1 MTRTRK
7 KKVSKIAPGY
17 YNEHLKNLSD
27 VNPSDLDEYLGP
39 VWKKETFKQKKT
51 AILPPSG
58 ETLPILNTIGKLN
71 FYKVGTKKWTPFL
84 KNSPPFRQFSKA
96 ISKFFEIKSQK

>member
-17 YNEHLKNLSD
+17 YNKHLKNLSD

-39 VWKKETFKQKKT
+39 VWKKEIFKQKKT

-71 FYKVGTKKWTPFL
+71 SYKVGTK
-84 KNSPPFRQFSKA
+84 NGPPS
-96 ISKFFEIKSQK
+96 

>member
-51 AILPPSG
+51 AILPLSG

-71 FYKVGTKKWTPFL
+71 FYKVGKKMDPLPKKFTPL
-84 KNSPPFRQFSKA
+84 
-96 ISKFFEIKSQK
+96 